1 MPAQQR
7 YKYKAEVLRIID
19 GDTIVVRA
27 DCGFNT
33 FVVLTVRLV
42 EMDAPE
48 VRGPDKLR
56 GRAAT
61 NHLKTLIE
69 KNSPVTITTV
79 KDKRG
84 KFGRYLATLHG
95 RDGRSLNQQMID
107 DGHAV
112 AYK

>member
-27 DCGFNT
+27 DCGFST

-42 EMDAPE
+42 EM
-48 VRGPDKLR
+48 DKLR